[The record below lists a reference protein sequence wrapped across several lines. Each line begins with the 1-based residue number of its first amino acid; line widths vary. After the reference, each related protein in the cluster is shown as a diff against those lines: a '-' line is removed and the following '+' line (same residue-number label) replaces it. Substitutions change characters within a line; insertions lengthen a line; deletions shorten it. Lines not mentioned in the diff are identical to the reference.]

1 MLITKNSEILKN
13 SIRDNNKITCLVDI
27 KLLIKQFIHIPN
39 EQRIRDDDKVDEIVK
54 YQDAYYKNGNNCFN
68 YLGSINI
75 HCCKED
81 GINYLVDGQHRWC
94 SMKRLHTKY
103 NYNVFNVKIEL
114 VEVNTREEL
123 VENYKLIN
131 KNTQL
136 PELPENTN
144 KNIVDNVCKYFFNEY
159 KKMWSLKRRNI
170 RPKLNKNQ
178 FQEGVAYIETQ
189 LKSRGKVV
197 DENYLKEIILD
208 KNSKM
213 SEWTVEGYN
222 TQIRKIKHWDVYLET
237 CNKNNMYLGMYNYIN
252 EEYCYDWVKK
262 IIEDETG
269 EKIKREKK
277 NKKKRIPKKKRL
289 EVWNENNDGLKAMC
303 FCCGIEELNAM
314 GTWECGHVISE
325 YNGGDLSTQNLKPVC
340 SGCNKSMA
348 TMNMDEY
355 MKKYYFDRYNE
366 KFNTGEKKQNEK
378 QQNNQP
384 KKRDNNQQKKQEKTK
399 NTKIKQNRFYFF

>member
-1 MLITKNSEILKN
+1 
-13 SIRDNNKITCLVDI
+13 
-27 KLLIKQFIHIPN
+27 
-39 EQRIRDDDKVDEIVK
+39 
-54 YQDAYYKNGNNCFN
+54 
-68 YLGSINI
+68 
-75 HCCKED
+75 
-81 GINYLVDGQHRWC
+81 
-94 SMKRLHTKY
+94 MKRLHTKY

-237 CNKNNMYLGMYNYIN
+237 CKKNNMYLGMYNYIN
-252 EEYCYDWVKK
+252 EDYCYDWVKK

-277 NKKKRIPKKKRL
+277 NKKK
-289 EVWNENNDGLKAMC
+289 
-303 FCCGIEELNAM
+303 
-314 GTWECGHVISE
+314 
-325 YNGGDLSTQNLKPVC
+325 
-340 SGCNKSMA
+340 
-348 TMNMDEY
+348 
-355 MKKYYFDRYNE
+355 
-366 KFNTGEKKQNEK
+366 
-378 QQNNQP
+378 
-384 KKRDNNQQKKQEKTK
+384 
-399 NTKIKQNRFYFF
+399 